1 MADKPLVMKT
11 MRVIA
16 EMYNRD
22 ISEALYLMYAEL
34 LADVPTEAF
43 TAAAKALAES
53 SRFFP
58 TIADIRGKVAE
69 FAMQNAGYPSPAE
82 AWTQVSRSRTAI
94 GDAHPLAQSA
104 FENLGG
110 WPAFGP
116 SDIDAAVSWRARFS
130 TEYERLI
137 DLERQR
143 ATLSPGTQEAAA
155 MITAGR
161 ERAQDEIRMLV
172 DKVRLS

>member
-1 MADKPLVMKT
+1 MADKALVMKT

-43 TAAAKALAES
+43 TAAVKALAES

-58 TIADIRGKVAE
+58 TIADIRSKVAE
-69 FAMQNAGYPSPAE
+69 FALQNAGFPSPAE

-94 GDAHPLAQSA
+94 DMAHPLAQKA
-104 FENLGG
+104 FGNMGG
-110 WPAFGP
+110 WAAFGP
-116 SDIDAAVSWRARFS
+116 SDIDAATSWRARFI

-155 MITAGR
+155 QITAGR
-161 ERAQDEIRMLV
+161 ERAQNEIQMLV
-172 DKVRLS
+172 DKVRLP